1 MFGDNWTFWLNMA
14 NFALGIFTLL
24 ALLVVLVAVGWDLFA
39 RKGTHSAHNGQH
51 PLGQGVKVNAQHG
64 Q

>member
-1 MFGDNWTFWLNMA
+1 MSGDNWTFWLNMA

-24 ALLVVLVAVGWDLFA
+24 ALLVVLVAVGRALLA
-39 RKGTHSAHNGQH
+39 RKGTDRAQDGQH
-51 PLGQGVKVNAQHG
+51 PLGQGVKVNPQHG